1 MSNIKILQEHCS
13 FRIGD
18 YVIVNNRDYGY
29 MIAIKNNNVEIKV
42 KYAITNV
49 IQDINVYDCQI
60 ASIVNNTNLR
70 SGLERHVRTAPSIL
84 PNNITRRLL
93 SPTERISLTPIQK
106 LKAAIQSARS
116 WKMEEKENKH
126 PLIKYF
132 KGMNEVKEKGWIRIM
147 LNTDKKESKQL
158 TGTGKGLLLIIYN
171 MFLGLPNKGTTFGR
185 ISAFGKAIGVT
196 ETRLRQLFEE
206 YLERD
211 FSTERKTRSDKGQTV
226 FNSDKKKGN

>member
-1 MSNIKILQEHCS
+1 MSNIQILQEHCP

-29 MIAIKNNNVEIKV
+29 IIAIKNNNVEIKV

-60 ASIVNNTNLR
+60 ASIANNTNLR
-70 SGLERHVRTAPSIL
+70 SGLERHVRTAPPIL
-84 PNNITRRLL
+84 PNNTTRRLL

-132 KGMNEVKEKGWIRIM
+132 KSMNEVKEKGWIRIM

-158 TGTGKGLLLIIYN
+158 TSTGKGLLLIIYN

-185 ISAFGKAIGVT
+185 MSVLGKAFGVT

-211 FSTERKTRSDKGQTV
+211 FSTERKIRSDKGQTV
-226 FNSDKKKGN
+226 FNSDKKGK